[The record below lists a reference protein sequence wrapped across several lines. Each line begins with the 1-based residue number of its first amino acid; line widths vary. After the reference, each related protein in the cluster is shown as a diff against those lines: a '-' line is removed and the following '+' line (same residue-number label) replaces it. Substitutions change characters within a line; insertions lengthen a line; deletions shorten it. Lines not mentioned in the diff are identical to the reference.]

1 MGRETKILLTL
12 LGLLA
17 GVFVGVVA
25 LKLFVPRPPAGT
37 GPDIHAT
44 LAASEPVPLVE
55 PPAFEP
61 PASPRAEDYAG
72 RSSRFGGGPP
82 PAAAPGDLLVTP
94 VSYEPPAPAASELPV
109 AVEPAATRAAPPSRF
124 AQPPADLGPPPR
136 FDAPPPRFDP
146 PAELPPPSDPDFSL
160 PATLPAGAGFSPGPA
175 VPRAVDR
182 SGPLPGGGYLTR
194 AGDSW
199 WSLAEQAYGDGRLYR
214 ALFAWNRTLDPRV
227 SLVPGTRLEIPPAAQ
242 LGAAWPALLPT
253 D

>member
-61 PASPRAEDYAG
+61 PASPRADAYAG
-72 RSSRFGGGPP
+72 RSSRFGGSPL
-82 PAAAPGDLLVTP
+82 PAAAAGDLLVTP
-94 VSYEPPAPAASELPV
+94 VSF
-109 AVEPAATRAAPPSRF
+109 EPAAAAVSEPPLTAEPLAPAEPAPRD
-124 AQPPADLGPPPR
+124 AEPPADLGPPPR

-146 PAELPPPSDPDFSL
+146 PAEPPPPSGPDFSL

-182 SGPLPGGGYLTR
+182 TGPLPGGGYLTR

>member
-1 MGRETKILLTL
+1 MGRETKILLAL

-17 GVFVGVVA
+17 GVFVGVVS

-37 GPDIHAT
+37 GPDIHANT

-61 PASPRAEDYAG
+61 PASPHADAYAG
-72 RSSRFGGGPP
+72 RSSRFGGSPL

-94 VSYEPPAPAASELPV
+94 VSFEPAAAAVSEPPLTAEPLAPAEPSPRDAEPPAEL
-109 AVEPAATRAAPPSRF
+109 
-124 AQPPADLGPPPR
+124 LPPPR
-136 FDAPPPRFDP
+136 FDALPPRFEP
-146 PAELPPPSDPDFSL
+146 PAELPPSSPPAFTSPASL
-160 PATLPAGAGFSPGPA
+160 PVSPGPPAAA
-175 VPRAVDR
+175 VAPPAFGS
-182 SGPLPGGGYLTR
+182 SGPVLGGGYLTR
-194 AGDSW
+194 EGDSW

>member
-44 LAASEPVPLVE
+44 LVAGEPVPLVE

-61 PASPRAEDYAG
+61 PASPRTDDYAS
-72 RSSRFGGGPP
+72 RSSRFAGSPL
-82 PAAAPGDLLVTP
+82 PAAAAGDLLVTP
-94 VSYEPPAPAASELPV
+94 VSF
-109 AVEPAATRAAPPSRF
+109 EPAAAAVSEPPLAAEPLAPAEPAPRD
-124 AQPPADLGPPPR
+124 AEPPADLLPPPR
-136 FDAPPPRFDP
+136 FQP
-146 PAELPPPSDPDFSL
+146 PAELPPSRPPAFTSPASL
-160 PATLPAGAGFSPGPA
+160 PVSPGPSLNPVA
-175 VPRAVDR
+175 PPAFGSSAPV
-182 SGPLPGGGYLTR
+182 PGGGYLTR
-194 AGDSW
+194 EGDSW

-227 SLVPGTRLEIPPAAQ
+227 SLVAGTRLEIPPAAQ
-242 LGAAWPALLPT
+242 LGAAWPTLLPK